1 VTSRSAPPRPSSLL
15 EVFFVAL
22 RLGCTS
28 FGGPIAH
35 LGYFR
40 TEYVV
45 RRRWLDD
52 ATYAEIVAL
61 CQSLPGPTS
70 SEVGIAV
77 GLLRAGPAGAFLA
90 WLGFTLPSAVA
101 LVLFALFVDRL
112 GAEAAGPI
120 HGLSIVAVAVV
131 ALAVWSMARA
141 LAWDFLRAPIA
152 IASAAVVLAFPT
164 ASTQIAV
171 IVIAGVAGWALLRS
185 PAVVA
190 PLRVAVPIGRRVAV
204 ACAAL
209 YLTLLV
215 ALPLARVTVQS
226 GEVALFDSFYRSGAL
241 VFGGGHVVL
250 PLLQAEVVPPGWVTQ
265 EQFLAGYG
273 AAQAVPGPLFTF
285 AAYLGTVITPTA
297 FGNEPL
303 QIIDLFTTWPPSG
316 PLGAAI
322 ALVAIFLPAF
332 LLVFA
337 ALPSWGVLRTRAD
350 AQAALRGINAAVVG
364 ILLAA
369 LITPVATNAIRGP
382 VDAVFA
388 LGALA
393 MLLGKV
399 PPWFVVVTI
408 AAIASLLR

>member
-1 VTSRSAPPRPSSLL
+1 MTSRSAPTRPSSPL
-15 EVFFVAL
+15 EVFLVAL
-22 RLGCTS
+22 RLGFTS

-40 TEYVV
+40 SEYVV
-45 RRRWLDD
+45 RRQWLDEG
-52 ATYAEIVAL
+52 TYAEIVAL

-70 SEVGIAV
+70 TEVGIAI

-101 LVLFALFVDRL
+101 LVLFALFVDQL
-112 GAEAAGPI
+112 GDQAARWI
-120 HGLSIVAVAVV
+120 HGLSLVAVAVV

-141 LAWDFLRAPIA
+141 LAWDPLRSPIA
-152 IASAAVVLAFPT
+152 LAAAAVVLAFPT
-164 ASTQIAV
+164 AVTQIAV
-171 IVIAGVAGWALLRS
+171 IVVAGIVGWALLRG
-185 PAVVA
+185 PTEAA
-190 PLRVAVPIGRRVAV
+190 LLRVAVPIGRRVAV

-209 YLTLLV
+209 YLALLV
-215 ALPLARVTVQS
+215 ALPLARVTVPL

-273 AAQAVPGPLFTF
+273 AAQAIPGPLFTF
-285 AAYLGTVITPTA
+285 AAYLGAVIRGP
-297 FGNEPL
+297 FGGVL
-303 QIIDLFTTWPPSG
+303 AVT
-316 PLGAAI
+316 
-322 ALVAIFLPAF
+322 AIFLPAF

-337 ALPSWGVLRTRAD
+337 ALPSWGALRARAD

-369 LITPVATNAIRGP
+369 LMTPVATSAIGGP
-382 VDAVFA
+382 VDAAFA
-388 LGALA
+388 LAALA
-393 MLLGKV
+393 MLLGKL

-408 AAIASLLR
+408 AAIASVLR

>member
-1 VTSRSAPPRPSSLL
+1 VTSRSAPPYPSSLL
-15 EVFFVAL
+15 EIFLVAL

-40 TEYVV
+40 TEYVA
-45 RRRWLDD
+45 RRRWLDE
-52 ATYAEIVAL
+52 AAYAEIVAL

-70 SEVGIAV
+70 SEVGIAI
-77 GLLRAGPAGAFLA
+77 GLLRGGAAGAFLA

-101 LVLFALFVDRL
+101 LVVFALVVGRL
-112 GAEAAGPI
+112 GEQAAGPI
-120 HGLSIVAVAVV
+120 HGLNLVAVAVV

-141 LAWDFLRAPIA
+141 LAWDLLRGPIA
-152 IASAAVVLAFPT
+152 VAAAAVVLAFPT
-164 ASTQIAV
+164 ALAQIAV
-171 IVIAGVAGWALLRS
+171 IVIAGVAGWVLLRA
-185 PAVVA
+185 PAGAA
-190 PLRVAVPIGRRVAV
+190 PADVAVPIGRRVAI

-209 YLTLLV
+209 YLALLV
-215 ALPLARVTVQS
+215 VLPLARVTVQS
-226 GEVALFDSFYRSGAL
+226 GEIALFDSFYRSGAL

-285 AAYLGTVITPTA
+285 AAYLGAVIVPFPTSD
-297 FGNEPL
+297 PL
-303 QIIDLFTTWPPSG
+303 NIVDLFTAWPPHG
-316 PLGAAI
+316 ALGATLAV
-322 ALVAIFLPAF
+322 AAIFLPAF

-337 ALPSWGVLRTRAD
+337 ALPSWGALRARAG

-369 LITPVATNAIRGP
+369 LITPVATSAIRAP
-382 VDAVFA
+382 VDAAFA
-388 LGALA
+388 LAALA
-393 MLLGKV
+393 MLVGKL